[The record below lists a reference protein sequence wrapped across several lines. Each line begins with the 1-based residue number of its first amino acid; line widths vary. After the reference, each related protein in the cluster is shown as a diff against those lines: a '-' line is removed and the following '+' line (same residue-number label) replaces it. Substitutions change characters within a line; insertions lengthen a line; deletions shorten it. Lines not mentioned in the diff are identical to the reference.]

1 MSEIP
6 EDMTAAREI
15 ERRADE
21 EREQRRV
28 ERKETIDRLF
38 ILGYGIAIGLGIA
51 FLLVAYGVL
60 SCPHP

>member
-1 MSEIP
+1 MAEL
-6 EDMTAAREI
+6 EDFNVRQ

-38 ILGYGIAIGLGIA
+38 ILGWGIAIGLGIA
-51 FLLVAYGVL
+51 FVLVAFGVL
-60 SCPHP
+60 SCPPA